1 MSTKS
6 KTPATASDGKPSGE
20 QQAGAEAGK
29 NHSDLP
35 IIVYVGSKIV
45 DLPYTVADYQR
56 LVTTQTGI
64 CADMHGLE
72 AVEPTLK
79 RDIHDAETALR
90 EARAN
95 LRLNEQCIAEMKDEL
110 VRVTEAAAKGVLR
123 EQRQVREE
131 FLKGEISIF
140 DVKSGALLGKR
151 NATDKEHAKAMELRG
166 ADGKPISGKLLEP
179 DESSLPP
186 TERAKRKVAA
196 ETKGKR
202 GAAAEPETPADA
214 QKPAA
219 DAEEAAKNPGDTEA
233 PAPRERKPRPSPVSL
248 VPNPASE

>member
-1 MSTKS
+1 MTAKS
-6 KTPATASDGKPSGE
+6 KTPADSGDQKP
-20 QQAGAEAGK
+20 AEGGK
-29 NHSDLP
+29 NHSDVP
-35 IIVYVGSKIV
+35 IIVFVGNKIV
-45 DLPYTVADYQR
+45 DLPYTVQDYQR
-56 LVTTQTGI
+56 LVSTQTGI
-64 CADMHGLE
+64 CHDMHGLE
-72 AVEPTLK
+72 EVEPTLK
-79 RDIHDAETALR
+79 RDIFEAETALR

-140 DVKSGALLGKR
+140 DIETGALVGKR

-166 ADGKPISGKLLEP
+166 VDGKPITGNLLEP

-186 TERAKRKVAA
+186 TERAKRKIAA

-202 GAAAEPETPADA
+202 GASAEPEAPPAA
-214 QKPAA
+214 AKPPTEAAELPKPAS
-219 DAEEAAKNPGDTEA
+219 DSEA
-233 PAPRERKPRPSPVSL
+233 PAARERKPRPSPVSL
-248 VPNPASE
+248 VPNPPASE